1 MKTKLFISVAL
12 ACLVAFTFTGCKKSP
27 KMPIVTEIEDN
38 GDGTYTLYD
47 DYRLCKGSESNF
59 KTTSQKKQIETWNIC
74 ERCGRFWSEH
84 DKK

>member
-1 MKTKLFISVAL
+1 MKTKLFISAAL

-47 DYRLCKGSESNF
+47 DYRLCRGSVSSF
-59 KTTSQKKQIETWNIC
+59 KTTQTRKNILSSDHC
-74 ERCGRFWSEH
+74 DRCGDVWGVH